1 MRIKQKANLP
11 PNISTSGKWKTTHP
25 TMEDVNYWM
34 MRKNEREACVC
45 VRGKRRKIVKTQ
57 SVELRTHYD

>member
-1 MRIKQKANLP
+1 
-11 PNISTSGKWKTTHP
+11 
-25 TMEDVNYWM
+25 MEDVNYWM
-34 MRKNEREACVC
+34 MSKKEREACVC

>member
-1 MRIKQKANLP
+1 MRYVQVQTEA
-11 PNISTSGKWKTTHP
+11 SGSMTLGLWL
-25 TMEDVNYWM
+25 EDAAVVQ
-34 MRKNEREACVC
+34 ACGR